1 MSAAPGQLM
10 PTTGTLLPFA
20 STIHR
25 SLLENGSGWNAHV
38 AEPAAGPAGTGQL
51 IESVQSSPA
60 RSLEDDD
67 PIILIKELTDG

>member
-25 SLLENGSGWNAHV
+25 SLLENGSGWNAQV
-38 AEPAAGPAGTGQL
+38 AELAAAPAGTGQL
-51 IESVQSSPA
+51 IESVQSSPV
-60 RSLEDDD
+60 RTLEDED
-67 PIILIKELTDG
+67 PIIEKTID